1 MNDGILITPK
11 LMSIL
16 EGGARTIGVEL
27 PTSESGVIRRELNK
41 CQEENLILRQEN
53 EELRK

>member
-1 MNDGILITPK
+1 MTNDGILITPK

-27 PTSESGVIRRELNK
+27 PTSEVVVLRRELK
-41 CQEENLILRQEN
+41 KYQEENGKL
-53 EELRK
+53 KD